1 MDEIFANH
9 KYDKV
14 LVPRIYNELLKLSKK
29 KTNKNT

>member
-9 KYDKV
+9 KYAKV

-29 KTNKNT
+29 ETNKNT